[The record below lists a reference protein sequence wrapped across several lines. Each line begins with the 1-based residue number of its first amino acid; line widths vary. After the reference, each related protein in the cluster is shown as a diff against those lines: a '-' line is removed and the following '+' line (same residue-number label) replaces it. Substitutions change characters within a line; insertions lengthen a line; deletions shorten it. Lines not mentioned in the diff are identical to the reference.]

1 MCAAFNDVRAAAPRG
16 ANQGPPVLDLSQGM
30 LDPPLADLSFGR
42 AMFIILTTVGRLLR
56 ACVGRNQVPN
66 TTDYSVIPCCR
77 STGCGAT
84 QSIRQG
90 PWVRWDAE
98 GVTSPAL
105 SAPGLPI
112 LSVRTHQIHS
122 YGLLIGSVVRAT
134 AYQWLANHS
143 ELTLVLHRGW
153 AVVVSKPAGPV

>member
-1 MCAAFNDVRAAAPRG
+1 M
-16 ANQGPPVLDLSQGM
+16 
-30 LDPPLADLSFGR
+30 
-42 AMFIILTTVGRLLR
+42 R
-56 ACVGRNQVPN
+56 ACVGRNQMPN

-90 PWVRWDAE
+90 PWIRWEAE
-98 GVTSPAL
+98 GLTSPAL

-112 LSVRTHQIHS
+112 LSVRTHQTHS

-153 AVVVSKPAGPV
+153 AVVVSKPAGQCEGKSRLSITGCELRHLLGKSYQLGNSVGELCQLMPFGLMICI